1 MKKYLLILSAL
12 LATSAYGKSPD
23 ELLNGL
29 KPDLKS
35 WVEKSCSKNLGPSLW
50 SSCVT
55 REVNALNGHFPDLS
69 ILSKDQKTWLMN
81 SCPSSL
87 GPSLTISC
95 YNREYE
101 ALGRIPSFS
110 GLSEQQTNWVKQSCS
125 TSLGPSLY
133 ASCLNREISA
143 VKNAGSPQPQVVSKP
158 NLRAQTRPV
167 GSNSRNSYAIE
178 VSHNDELFIIN
189 GEKFEAKTY
198 CLGWYEGDE
207 VIFVDGSPYG
217 ACSSA
222 KLLNLSNKE
231 LCEVWCE

>member
-12 LATSAYGKSPD
+12 LANSAYGKSPD

-35 WVEKSCSKNLGPSLW
+35 WVEKSCSKSLGPSLW

-69 ILSKDQKTWLMN
+69 ILSKNQKTWLMN

-101 ALGRIPSFS
+101 ALGRIPLFLVYRS
-110 GLSEQQTNWVKQSCS
+110 
-125 TSLGPSLY
+125 
-133 ASCLNREISA
+133 
-143 VKNAGSPQPQVVSKP
+143 
-158 NLRAQTRPV
+158 
-167 GSNSRNSYAIE
+167 SRRI
-178 VSHNDELFIIN
+178 
-189 GEKFEAKTY
+189 G
-198 CLGWYEGDE
+198 
-207 VIFVDGSPYG
+207 
-217 ACSSA
+217 
-222 KLLNLSNKE
+222 
-231 LCEVWCE
+231 